1 MSWASRRRG
10 IYLSGVITFLI
21 VVIGIPVIKYS
32 YRTPTCTDGT
42 KNQGE
47 TAPDKGGPCPILDE
61 RALSPA
67 SILWSRS
74 FTVRDGLYSSV
85 AYVVNE
91 NAGAGVKSVR
101 YKFGLYDAQNVLV
114 AERKGTMFIMPASI
128 TPVYE
133 FNISTGNR
141 AVAHTYFEFS
151 ESLVW
156 ERLKNEAAVI
166 TLSNRQMSG
175 VDSSP
180 RLMAIAENTS
190 VAPVSDLSFVAVI
203 FDPAGNARA
212 SSMTFLSR
220 LNAGEKQQ
228 IIFTWPD
235 RFIWPVGRI
244 DIFPIASPT
253 PLE

>member
-21 VVIGIPVIKYS
+21 VVIGIPVVRYA
-32 YRTPTCTDGT
+32 YRPATCIDGIQ
-42 KNQGE
+42 NQGE
-47 TAPDKGGPCPILDE
+47 TAPDKGGPCPILDD

-85 AYVVNE
+85 AYVQND
-91 NAGAGVKSVR
+91 NAQAGVRLVHYR
-101 YKFGLYDAQNVLV
+101 FGLYDEKNVLI
-114 AERKGTMFIMPASI
+114 AERTGRMFIMPASV

-151 ESLVW
+151 EPLVW

-166 TLSNRQMSG
+166 TVSNRQMSG

-190 VAPVSDLSFVAVI
+190 VAPVSGLSFVTVI

-212 SSMTFLSR
+212 SSMTSLSR

>member
-21 VVIGIPVIKYS
+21 VVIGIPVVRYA
-32 YRTPTCTDGT
+32 YRPATCVDGIQ
-42 KNQGE
+42 NQGE
-47 TAPDKGGPCPILDE
+47 TASDKGGPCPVLDE

-101 YKFGLYDAQNVLV
+101 YRFGLYDAQNVLI
-114 AERKGTMFIMPASI
+114 AERTGTMFIMPASI

-133 FNISTGNR
+133 MNINTGNR
-141 AVAHTYFEFS
+141 AVARTYFEFS
-151 ESLVW
+151 EALIW
-156 ERLKNEAAVI
+156 ERLKNESAAILVSDREV
-166 TLSNRQMSG
+166 TG
-175 VDSSP
+175 VETSP
-180 RLMAIAENTS
+180 RLTAIAENGS
-190 VAPVSDLSFVAVI
+190 VSAILGLSFVTVI
-203 FDPAGNARA
+203 FDPSGNARA
-212 SSMTFLSR
+212 ASMTSLPR

-228 IIFTWPD
+228 IVFTWPV
-235 RFIWPVGRI
+235 RFVWPVGRI
-244 DIFPIASPT
+244 DIFPLVSPA
-253 PLE
+253 PQK